1 MKELSYLNKYL
12 WKYRGR
18 VFMGF
23 LFIVLTNI
31 FNVYAPQLIGD
42 GIDFVYQIIS
52 TQDQWNDHEITV
64 NLPTSIQWLEHWTQW
79 GNAISISKMNA
90 AEWSMTIGLILS
102 IGYLVVF
109 FVKGVF
115 LFYQRQ
121 SIIVMS
127 RHIEYDLKNEIY
139 HQYQALDSEFYR
151 RNRTGDLMNRI
162 SEDVSRVRMY
172 LGPAVM
178 YTINLVVLIILC
190 ALVMW
195 NINGQLT

>member
-1 MKELSYLNKYL
+1 MKELAYLNKYL

-52 TQDQWNDHEITV
+52 SQDQWQDHEISV
-64 NLPTSIQWLEHWTQW
+64 NLPTSIQWLQHWTQW
-79 GNAISISKMNA
+79 GNAITISKMNA

-109 FVKGVF
+109 FIKGVF
-115 LFYQRQ
+115 LFYQQ
-121 SIIVMS
+121 FFI
-127 RHIEYDLKNEIY
+127 H
-139 HQYQALDSEFYR
+139 
-151 RNRTGDLMNRI
+151 RI
-162 SEDVSRVRMY
+162 
-172 LGPAVM
+172 
-178 YTINLVVLIILC
+178 
-190 ALVMW
+190 
-195 NINGQLT
+195 